1 MCFSSSNAQFLIILL
16 MRKSAM
22 KCGRWQMRY
31 RSTSP
36 IHGSG
41 YGWAIS
47 VIGGLALPQ
56 AGLTRNT
63 MVGTYLG

>member
-22 KCGRWQMRY
+22 KCGRWRVKCH
-31 RSTSP
+31 SKFL

-41 YGWAIS
+41 CDWE
-47 VIGGLALPQ
+47 V
-56 AGLTRNT
+56 
-63 MVGTYLG
+63 